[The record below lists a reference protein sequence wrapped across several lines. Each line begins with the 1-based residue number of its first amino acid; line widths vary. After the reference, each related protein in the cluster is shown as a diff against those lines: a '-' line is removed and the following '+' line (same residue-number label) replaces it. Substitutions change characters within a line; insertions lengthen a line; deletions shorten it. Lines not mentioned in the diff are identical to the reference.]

1 MSDRHSKPV
10 ASDARQIS
18 AGSGTIALSKLVIP
32 AALVLRPEHVET
44 LAPLKITGEMF
55 DAAGVGSVTDAE
67 AREILGI
74 NGHSGADLAGI
85 LFPYLS
91 PLTGQRVGG
100 RIRLDHPLPDDSG
113 KYISEAGCHHLFFP
127 PQVGNFLRDIRVSA
141 VIVEAEKS
149 ALSLR
154 ALADRAGRLMLPIAI
169 GGCWG
174 WRRKIGKR
182 ALPEGGS
189 EPETGP
195 SPDFDMIAWQG
206 RSAILTFDSNA
217 LTNPKVQQA
226 RRALTKELSKR
237 GARVLI
243 AEVPAVEGVN
253 GPDDLIAVAGDEAAL
268 SMLDAALAAGK
279 EERESAATKLLGLAS
294 GCAELFHA
302 GDSCY
307 ATITIREHRETHALN
322 SRGFRRW
329 LMKIFF
335 EQCGRAAS
343 GETIKSSITT
353 LEGIARFDRDER
365 AVFVRL
371 AEYDGKT
378 YLDLCDETWRVAEIG
393 KQGWSII
400 ESKDCPVRFRR
411 AHGMLA
417 LPVPERGGTIAE
429 LRQFL
434 NLATKDDFVLA
445 ASWLLGAFHPSGP
458 YPVLILH
465 GEQGSAKSTAATVL
479 RNLIDPN
486 LAPRRTEPR
495 EPRDMMIAA
504 NNGFICSF
512 DNMSRLESWLS
523 DGFCRLS
530 TGGGFGIRTLYSDED
545 ETIFEAKR
553 PIILNGIEELATRGD
568 LLDRSVILY
577 LPRVSDEKRR
587 DESEFWNSFR
597 AAQPRLLG
605 ALLDAVSAALRNA
618 DSVKLCRLPRMAD
631 FAVWVAAAEPALG
644 WEPGTFLRVYEE
656 NRQAANDLPLET
668 PVADAMRRL
677 VLPWAGTATQLLAE
691 LDSVVDERT
700 RRLKGWPASGRLL
713 SNGLRRLVPN
723 LRKVGINVRFCRDT
737 SHARSRIV
745 NITSESKVGPSS
757 EVSEASNSHIPLDD
771 SSDLTLDPQSDVSG
785 LSSSI
790 SGSVDDADD
799 EKHLFPESLCEE
811 PL

>member
-1 MSDRHSKPV
+1 MLSNPV
-10 ASDARQIS
+10 DA
-18 AGSGTIALSKLVIP
+18 LN
-32 AALVLRPEHVET
+32 
-44 LAPLKITGEMF
+44 LKISIERNTITTGAASMTVTELSERFRIPSEMLEV
-55 DAAGVGSVTDAE
+55 AGVRSVTDAE
-67 AREILGI
+67 ARETLGI
-74 NGHSGADLAGI
+74 NGQRDADLAGL

-91 PLTGQRVGG
+91 PITTERVGG
-100 RIRLDHPLPDDSG
+100 RIRLDHPLPDNSG
-113 KYISEAGCHHLFFP
+113 KYISEPGCHHLFFP
-127 PQVGNFLRDIRVSA
+127 PNVGNFLLDVRVSA

-149 ALSLR
+149 ALALR
-154 ALADRAGRLMLPIAI
+154 ALGDRTGRQMLPIAI

-195 SPDFDMIAWQG
+195 SPDFDVIVWQG
-206 RSAILTFDSNA
+206 RSAILAFDCNA
-217 LTNPKVQQA
+217 LTNPKVKQA
-226 RRALTKELSKR
+226 RRALAKELSKR

-253 GPDDLIAVAGDEAAL
+253 GPDDLIAFAGDEAAL
-268 SMLDAALAAGK
+268 SMLNTALAADK
-279 EERESAATKLLGLAS
+279 EERESAATKLLRLAA
-294 GCAELFHA
+294 GYAELFHA

-307 ATITIREHRETHALN
+307 ATITIAEHRETHALN

-335 EQCGRAAS
+335 EQYGRAAT

-353 LEGIARFDRDER
+353 LEGIACFDCNER

-378 YLDLCDETWRVAEIG
+378 YLDLCNETWQVVEIG
-393 KQGWSII
+393 LQGWRVI

-417 LPVPERGGTIAE
+417 LPAPERGGTIGK

-434 NLATKDDFVLA
+434 NLTSKDDFVLV

-458 YPVLILH
+458 YPILILH
-465 GEQGSAKSTAATVL
+465 GEQGSAKSTTATVL

-523 DGFCRLS
+523 DGLCRLS
-530 TGGGFGIRTLYSDED
+530 TGGGFGIRTLYTDDD

-577 LPRVSDEKRR
+577 LPRVPDENRR
-587 DESEFWNSFR
+587 DESEFWKTFR
-597 AAQPRLLG
+597 AAQSRLLG
-605 ALLDAVSAALRNA
+605 ALLDAVSVALRNLG
-618 DSVKLCRLPRMAD
+618 SVKLCRLPRMAD

-644 WEPGTFLRVYEE
+644 WEPGTFLRVYAE
-656 NRQAANDLPLET
+656 NSEAANDLPLET
-668 PVADAMRRL
+668 PVADAIRRL

-700 RRLKGWPASGRLL
+700 RRLKSWPASGRLL

-723 LRKVGINVRFCRDT
+723 LRKVGVSIRFCRDT
-737 SHARSRIV
+737 SHARSRII
-745 NITSESKVGPSS
+745 NITSESKGGPSS

-771 SSDLTLDPQSDVSG
+771 SSDLTRGPQSNVSG
-785 LSSSI
+785 LSSGI

-799 EKHLFPESLCEE
+799 EKHLFPESVCEE